1 MYIYIYTQTY
11 MNIVYTHVYTLRP
24 GPCRKPSL
32 LVSNYAYATMEAVH
46 MPGGFSLQL
55 SFVHEG
61 RQAGRLAGF
70 CAHTF

>member
-1 MYIYIYTQTY
+1 
-11 MNIVYTHVYTLRP
+11 MNIVYTDVYTLRP

-32 LVSNYAYATMEAVH
+32 LLSNYAYATMEAVH

-61 RQAGRLAGF
+61 RQAGR
-70 CAHTF
+70 